1 MTMDVR
7 LDTSQAKISAGGSCC
22 AQNPSR
28 APGSVAGGVTRPPP
42 GRFYRAFRA
51 AASAVLLGSAT
62 LKSLQYARVPAAPH
76 GLWGAPAAEPALVAF
91 EIFLGLWLISGAF
104 PAAARRVAIGCF
116 SVFAC
121 YTLYEALSGG
131 GPTQHGTPLEKKSKD
146 FCPKNPSGAHIYYGN
161 PLFAA
166 RLLGTVAEGGRT
178 WLPRAAGAVQR

>member
-1 MTMDVR
+1 V
-7 LDTSQAKISAGGSCC
+7 LFLA
-22 AQNPSR
+22 
-28 APGSVAGGVTRPPP
+28 
-42 GRFYRAFRA
+42 
-51 AASAVLLGSAT
+51 AVLKTRQFGELPYPAT
-62 LKSLQYARVPAAPH
+62 APH
-76 GLWGAPAAEPALVAF
+76 GGTWFETMLIAW

-121 YTLYEALSGG
+121 YTLYEALSSG
-131 GPTQHGTPLEKKSKD
+131 GPTQHGTPLAKKSKD
-146 FCPKNPSGAHIYYGN
+146 FCPKSPTGAHIYYGN